1 MNWGRSCQDQ
11 CNGLADFPCIDSLWN
26 IPWKFCLEASI
37 ISFFLQYK
45 LEHSN
50 LWSFF
55 CLSARVSDLRVVNS
69 GGDWE
74 TGSTDWSELSTLTPE
89 GPAAATWRWE
99 ATEIRLSGFRDGVWQ
114 LLEKNLL
121 ASETWTQSGWQRQ
134 WQAVQDRGASAS
146 AGELLVAEARRTH
159 FFVADQRTLQLAN
172 LLSLKIIKIV
182 NGQSRCCNTEKRASN

>member
-1 MNWGRSCQDQ
+1 M
-11 CNGLADFPCIDSLWN
+11 
-26 IPWKFCLEASI
+26 
-37 ISFFLQYK
+37 
-45 LEHSN
+45 
-50 LWSFF
+50 
-55 CLSARVSDLRVVNS
+55 
-69 GGDWE
+69 
-74 TGSTDWSELSTLTPE
+74 
-89 GPAAATWRWE
+89 
-99 ATEIRLSGFRDGVWQ
+99 
-114 LLEKNLL
+114 L